1 MFETYFYQPILNLVI
16 FLINVAPGHDLGI
29 AIILL
34 TIIIKLI
41 LYPLSRKSLQGQK
54 ALQDL
59 QPKINELKKKYKDNK
74 EAMGKA
80 MMALYKENKV
90 NPLSSCLPLL
100 VQMPFLFAV
109 FRVFRNGMENSLDL
123 VYPFI
128 HNPETINY
136 VSLGFIDLSQRNI
149 PIAVLAGL
157 AQFWQSKMMMTKRPQ
172 IKTKGAK
179 DEDMT
184 AIMNKQMLYFMPAL
198 TVFIGVSFP
207 GGLALYWLMTTLF
220 TGLQQWYIF
229 NKDNKDKK
237 KNELIEGEVVKVNK

>member
-16 FLINVAPGHDLGI
+16 FLINISPGHDLGV

-41 LYPLSRKSLQGQK
+41 LYPLSRKSLEGQK

-80 MMALYKENKV
+80 MMGLYKENKV

-128 HNPETINY
+128 HTPETINY
-136 VSLGFIDLSQRNI
+136 ISLGFIDLSQRNI

-157 AQFWQSKMMMTKRPQ
+157 AQYWQTKMMMSKRPQ

-179 DEDMT
+179 DEDMA

-237 KNELIEGEVVKVNK
+237 KNEPIEGELVKSK